1 MILGKAGQNVVH
13 VPFNGGP
20 PSFNAL
26 AGGQIDLLV
35 LPAGFAP
42 GLKNEGKIKVF
53 AVTSTERFSRMDDI
67 PTLREQGYNME
78 LAQVLGF
85 TAPRNTPRA
94 VVELLHAEI
103 NGILKQPDVQS
114 AVKARNAEVFM
125 LSRDEYASYLRSE
138 LARWGEVIQR
148 ANIKIDK

>member
-1 MILGKAGQNVVH
+1 
-13 VPFNGGP
+13 
-20 PSFNAL
+20 
-26 AGGQIDLLV
+26 
-35 LPAGFAP
+35 
-42 GLKNEGKIKVF
+42 
-53 AVTSTERFSRMDDI
+53 MDDI

-103 NGILKQPDVQS
+103 NDILKRPDAQS
-114 AVKARNAEVFM
+114 ALTARNAEVFR
-125 LSRDEYASYLRSE
+125 LSRDEYASFLRAE

-148 ANIKIDK
+148 ANIRIDK